1 MRGSFGLNYF
11 EKIHYPN
18 WSRGDWTLEDLK
30 RLGVKFLNFPLLPLF
45 AATQALQGAAEHLV
59 RHRAVRGLNLPRRMD
74 HGRFNEL
81 IGFPQ
86 LSALEEKYLPSPEEF
101 AAGKSLNGK
110 D

>member
-1 MRGSFGLNYF
+1 
-11 EKIHYPN
+11 
-18 WSRGDWTLEDLK
+18 
-30 RLGVKFLNFPLLPLF
+30 
-45 AATQALQGAAEHLV
+45 
-59 RHRAVRGLNLPRRMD
+59 MD